1 MLGEQSSRS
10 RNKALR
16 RRINQKVQTIMK
28 KSAELTENS
37 CQVLLI
43 IHNTAKNHWFQFC
56 SSEPSSLFFGIEN
69 AKKYLETVEEYNNNT
84 IKNLVSKLSVDNDS
98 CSPQPTK
105 HLKSN
110 ESSSSLYQTINPAGK
125 LENLT
130 KISVSGQSTNL
141 TSHKSFNAFSPKSFK
156 PPDAVSLESKILK
169 TTQIEKEDS
178 SPDFSFDDYFG
189 SGD

>member
-10 RNKALR
+10 RNKAIR
-16 RRINQKVQTIMK
+16 RRISQKVQTIIK
-28 KSAELTENS
+28 KSAELTQNS

-69 AKKYLETVEEYNNNT
+69 AKKHLESVEEYNCST

-105 HLKSN
+105 HLKCH
-110 ESSSSLYQTINPAGK
+110 ESSSSLSQTINPAGK

-130 KISVSGQSTNL
+130 KVSGSGQSTDL
-141 TSHKSFNAFSPKSFK
+141 TSHKSFDAFSPKAFK
-156 PPDAVSLESKILK
+156 PPDSVSLASKIVK
-169 TTQIEKEDS
+169 NTQIEKEDS